1 MMRVSL
7 GCDRI
12 LAFAVAVVL
21 GASLYAESTL
31 EAQDQ
36 TPPIEQRAD
45 RAAEPSAAAAGN
57 RMTIDVTVMDKLG
70 HHVDGLQA
78 GDFTLLD
85 NKAPQKIVA
94 FRPLGDRAGA
104 DPVHVVI
111 VVDMI
116 NTGFGEVAWERQQLD
131 NFLKQDGGK
140 LEYPTSIAVFADRG
154 AKLQRA
160 ATQDGNALMASFDK
174 SQTELRTVTR
184 DAGFYGAAERLDT
197 SLSQLNQLSAVEAA
211 QPGRKLFLVISG
223 GWPLLAVAGDQADM
237 KQRAW
242 VFNSIV
248 ELTNGFRAARI
259 TLYCLDPFELGR
271 TSPFY
276 YQGYLKGV
284 ASARQAEYP
293 NLALQVLAEHS
304 GGQVL
309 VQGKDIAGDLNRAV
323 RDESAGY
330 ELTFESSPGDRAN
343 EYHALQV
350 QVDKPNV
357 KVRTVLGY
365 YARPEREDG
374 KTVR

>member
-1 MMRVSL
+1 MGAFPGFDRVST
-7 GCDRI
+7 
-12 LAFAVAVVL
+12 LAIMAVL
-21 GASLYAESTL
+21 GASLYAKPIL
-31 EAQDQ
+31 AAQDQ
-36 TPPIEQRAD
+36 GPPMQQRAD
-45 RAAEPSAAAAGN
+45 QSPEPDASTVGN

-85 NKAPQKIVA
+85 NKGPQKILA
-94 FRPLGDRAGA
+94 FRPLGDRAAG

-131 NFLKQDGGK
+131 TFLRQDGGK

-184 DAGFYGAAERLDT
+184 AAGFYGAAERLDT
-197 SLSQLNQLSAVEAA
+197 SLSQLSQLSAVEATV
-211 QPGRKLFLVISG
+211 PGRKLFLVISG
-223 GWPLLAVAGDQADM
+223 GWPLLTFAGDQADM
-237 KQRAW
+237 KQRTW

-248 ELTNGFRAARI
+248 QLTNGFRTSRI

-276 YQGYLKGV
+276 YQSYLKGV
-284 ASARQAEYP
+284 PSARQAEYP

-309 VQGKDIAGDLNRAV
+309 VQGKDIAGDLNRAL

-330 ELTFESSPGDRAN
+330 ELTFEPAAGDRAN

-357 KVRTVLGY
+357 KVRTVSGY

-374 KTVR
+374 KTH

>member
-1 MMRVSL
+1 MRALLS
-7 GCDRI
+7 CNRI
-12 LAFAVAVVL
+12 SAMAVAVVL
-21 GASLYAESTL
+21 GASLYADPTL
-31 EAQDQ
+31 AAQGDQ
-36 TPPIEQRAD
+36 SPQVQKRPGQAG
-45 RAAEPSAAAAGN
+45 EPASSN

-78 GDFTLLD
+78 SDFTLLD
-85 NKAPQKIVA
+85 NKAPQKILD
-94 FRPLGDRAGA
+94 FRTLGDRAAA

-116 NTGFGEVAWERQQLD
+116 NIGFGEVAWERQQLD
-131 NFLKQDGGK
+131 DFLKQDGGK

-160 ATQDGNALMASFDK
+160 ATQDGNALMAAVDK

-184 DAGFYGAAERLDT
+184 DSGFYGAAERLEMSLT
-197 SLSQLNQLSAVEAA
+197 QLSQLSAFEATE
-211 QPGRKLFLVISG
+211 PGRKLFLVISG
-223 GWPLLAVAGDQADM
+223 GWPLLSFAGDQADL

-248 ELTNGFRAARI
+248 QLTNGFRESRI
-259 TLYCLDPFELGR
+259 TLYCLDPLELGR

-276 YQGYLKGV
+276 YQSYLKGI
-284 ASARQAEYP
+284 ASVKQAEYP

-309 VQGKDIAGDLNRAV
+309 VNGKDITGDLNLAV

-330 ELTFESSPGDRAN
+330 ELTFEPAPGDRAN

-350 QVDKPNV
+350 QVGKPNV
-357 KVRTVLGY
+357 KVRTVSGY
-365 YARPEREDG
+365 YARPQREDG
-374 KTVR
+374 KGH